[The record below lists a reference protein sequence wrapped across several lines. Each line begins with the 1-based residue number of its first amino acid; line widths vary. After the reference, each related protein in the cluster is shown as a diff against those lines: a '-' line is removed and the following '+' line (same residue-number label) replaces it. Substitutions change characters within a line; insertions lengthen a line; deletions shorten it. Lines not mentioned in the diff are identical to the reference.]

1 MAVITK
7 IEAQKRKED
16 RVNIYV
22 DEKFFMAIYKELVFT
37 FNLKKGDNIDEE
49 YLKKILKDEMFLKGK
64 NKALNI
70 LSKASQSEKK
80 IREKLNEDLS
90 EIDSNCKYM
99 CKAEIYG
106 GTGSLFLDGIE
117 IVVTYE
123 SKVENQTRGI
133 KEFDLVVYDEVKPSK
148 YYGKKQTICLFTRE
162 DIKYISSEFDSSLEK
177 KNNISNE
184 DRQIAKLYHELD
196 NIEFTE
202 KTTMTRERIVNM
214 IATLED
220 IKYKNYK

>member
-80 IREKLNEDLS
+80 IREKLNEDFEEDIVDDVIDFLKKYNFINDGELASKIVNTNVNLNKYGKNKIKQNLYNKGIEKSAIDEAIS
-90 EIDSNCKYM
+90 EIDYD
-99 CKAEIYG
+99 AE
-106 GTGSLFLDGIE
+106 F
-117 IVVTYE
+117 
-123 SKVENQTRGI
+123 ENALYLAQKR
-133 KEFDLVVYDEVKPSK
+133 YDRVK
-148 YYGKKQTICLFTRE
+148 
-162 DIKYISSEFDSSLEK
+162 
-177 KNNISNE
+177 NE
-184 DRQIAKLYHELD
+184 DPKKAYAKIANHLAYKGFNY
-196 NIEFTE
+196 
-202 KTTMTRERIVNM
+202 
-214 IATLED
+214 D
-220 IKYKNYK
+220 IIKSVLNKIFKNDYNDC